1 VFLMLML
8 SDSLTGELV
17 QSSAVSVSGSSPS
30 ALRHCASVYVKFAL
44 GCTLISK
51 STWQMERTDLPLALY
66 PSLLLSVCFM
76 LRSDRYLSEEYEE
89 TAHIHSLCFC
99 QTSPRLQVE

>member
-1 VFLMLML
+1 MMLML

-44 GCTLISK
+44 GCTLIYK

-66 PSLLLSVCFM
+66 PLLLSVC
-76 LRSDRYLSEEYEE
+76 LSH
-89 TAHIHSLCFC
+89 ARVGPAVPI
-99 QTSPRLQVE
+99 